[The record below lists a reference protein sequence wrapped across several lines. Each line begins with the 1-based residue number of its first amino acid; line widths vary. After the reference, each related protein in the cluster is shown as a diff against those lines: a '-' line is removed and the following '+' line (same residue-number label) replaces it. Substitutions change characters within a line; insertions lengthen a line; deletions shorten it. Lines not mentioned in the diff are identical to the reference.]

1 MWCPLEPCD
10 DLISQRG
17 KTTVQS
23 QLLCTVHAYTFMGT
37 TLSWIEQEYW
47 HKHQHCMVPRL
58 WPYSGRPFF
67 FSLRTFS
74 KALKGSWKSYLAFYT
89 VISSPSTSDIST
101 SEFSLTK
108 SSSSTSWGKPAN
120 PWIKVVFNSAIS
132 MNILSCGIKLHRFQQ
147 HFRLLRTSTCLRQ
160 FQVLVKDYLHDLF
173 HLHCIIF

>member
-1 MWCPLEPCD
+1 MDGHLPYLGWSPTNPRMITHQSEVHYRLGIWYLFLSMLCD
-10 DLISQRG
+10 
-17 KTTVQS
+17 
-23 QLLCTVHAYTFMGT
+23 
-37 TLSWIEQEYW
+37 
-47 HKHQHCMVPRL
+47 VPT
-58 WPYSGRPFF
+58 PII
-67 FSLRTFS
+67 FSLRTSS